1 MSWWAL
7 RLRFQAT
14 YRAVV
19 EKMPFEPDQ
28 IISIDPKLPELT
40 QLVTELSQPTYD
52 VNTVGKILINKTPD
66 GTASPNRA
74 DAVMIAYAIR
84 GGAYFAP
91 PRAVDTANAPVKA
104 HPMPTRMDYAF
115 AVMSF
120 VEDAVAVVFC
130 AANQANSDGS
140 RGPGFY
146 ILDWDLRHLDAEAE
160 IWMSAVAHRLEEL
173 RDRACG
179 RASQPLQVF
188 CDSFD
193 EGYAELMR
201 QWGFP
206 AVSIGDQLPP
216 VAERFNKARPYAN
229 VGLVSFAQPA
239 HERLVTFRGSTR
251 NFLRELASK
260 SEVTESN
267 PLAIA
272 FATAVLIVYKDRPA
286 LALPSRQTVTA
297 RAAPQMAMPAAAPPV
312 PTVPLRPGRHVI
324 NGVVVEVPAE
334 GDKDWGAYPMPVGN
348 HIVDEKIVNVQ
359 RPGSGIRLW

>member
-19 EKMPFEPDQ
+19 EKMPFNPDE
-28 IISIDPKLPELT
+28 IISIDPNLPELT

-52 VNTVGKILINKTPD
+52 INTVGKIVINKMPD

-74 DAVMIAYAIR
+74 DAVMIAFAVR
-84 GGAYFAP
+84 SGAYFAAP
-91 PRAVDTANAPVKA
+91 PAGAAASVPAMA
-104 HPMPTRMDYAF
+104 HPLPRLMDFAF

-120 VEDAVAVVFC
+120 VEDAAGVIFC
-130 AANQANSDGS
+130 AANRAEDGS
-140 RGPGFY
+140 RGAGFY
-146 ILDWDLRHLDAEAE
+146 VLDWDLRLLDADAE
-160 IWMSAVAHRLEEL
+160 IWMSAVAQRLEEL
-173 RDRACG
+173 RDRVCH

-201 QWGFP
+201 QRGFP
-206 AVSIGDQLPP
+206 AFPIGDQLPP
-216 VAERFNKARPYAN
+216 VAERFNKARPYVN
-229 VGLVSFAQPA
+229 VGLVTFAQPA
-239 HERLVTFRGSTR
+239 HERLVTFRGATR

-286 LALPSRQTVTA
+286 LPPPLQTVTA
-297 RAAPQMAMPAAAPPV
+297 EEAPSQRAPAAAPPV
-312 PTVPLRPGRHVI
+312 PTIPLRPGRHVI
-324 NGVVVEVPAE
+324 NGVVVDVPAD
-334 GDKDWGAYPMPVGN
+334 GDKDWVAYPMPVGN
-348 HIVDEKIVNVQ
+348 HVVDEKMVHVH
-359 RPGSGIRLW
+359 RPGCGIRII